1 MEKQELLKQFTK
13 PEDKL
18 LVSKIYDKIKFTH
31 TRNQIQTTSF
41 LDGYE
46 QTVVEKFL
54 KLCQEKNFLL
64 EGGFPEA
71 ERKMLFLFPD
81 KLENL
86 LSKNATLQEAQ
97 KIEVEL
103 KIEEVPEIEKTQNK
117 ALAIVKKFIKVISI
131 ILPKELQGTY
141 HHREY
146 LGGLM
151 KLGIEREKI
160 GDIIVN
166 EQGADILVQSEITS
180 FFLSHLPDLT
190 RFQKAQISQK
200 EITELK
206 IEQIKKESMVI
217 LVPQLRLDVVLS
229 EILHLS
235 RSKASDFIEQERV
248 FVNYEL
254 KTKNATT
261 LKQGDILTVRGKGK
275 YEIAEILSQT
285 AKGKLRLEVK
295 KYVS

>member
-217 LVPQLRLDVVLS
+217 LIPQLRLDVVLS

-275 YEIAEILSQT
+275 YEIGEILSQT

>member
-261 LKQGDILTVRGKGK
+261 LKQGDILTIRGKGK
-275 YEIAEILSQT
+275 YEIGEILSQT

>member
-1 MEKQELLKQFTK
+1 MVFQKRKEKCYFCFQ
-13 PEDKL
+13 
-18 LVSKIYDKIKFTH
+18 
-31 TRNQIQTTSF
+31 
-41 LDGYE
+41 
-46 QTVVEKFL
+46 
-54 KLCQEKNFLL
+54 
-64 EGGFPEA
+64 
-71 ERKMLFLFPD
+71 D

-275 YEIAEILSQT
+275 YEIGEILSQT

>member
-275 YEIAEILSQT
+275 YEIGEILSQT

>member
-1 MEKQELLKQFTK
+1 MEKQELLKQFAK

-18 LVSKIYDKIKFTH
+18 LLSKIYDKIKFTH
-31 TRNQIQTTSF
+31 NRNQIQTTSF

-81 KLENL
+81 KLEEKA
-86 LSKNATLQEAQ
+86 STFVKN
-97 KIEVEL
+97 
-103 KIEEVPEIEKTQNK
+103 
-117 ALAIVKKFIKVISI
+117 FIKVIGI
-131 ILPKELQGTY
+131 TLPKELQGTY

-151 KLGIEREKI
+151 KLGVEREKI

-166 EQGADILVQSEITS
+166 EQGADILVQSDIVS

-190 RFQKAQISQK
+190 RFPKAQIVEK

-206 IEQIKKESMVI
+206 IEQTKKESMVI

-261 LKQGDILTVRGKGK
+261 LKQGDILTIRGKGK
-275 YEIAEILSQT
+275 YEIGEILSQT
-285 AKGKLRLEVK
+285 AKGKFRLEVK

>member
-1 MEKQELLKQFTK
+1 MEKQELLKQFAK

-31 TRNQIQTTSF
+31 NRNQIQTTSF

-275 YEIAEILSQT
+275 YEIGEILSQT

>member
-18 LVSKIYDKIKFTH
+18 LVSKIYDKIKFTR

-275 YEIAEILSQT
+275 YEIGEILSQT

>member
-18 LVSKIYDKIKFTH
+18 LISKIYDKIKFTH

-254 KTKNATT
+254 KTKKCYYFKTRRYFNSTW
-261 LKQGDILTVRGKGK
+261 KRKI
-275 YEIAEILSQT
+275 
-285 AKGKLRLEVK
+285 
-295 KYVS
+295 

>member
-1 MEKQELLKQFTK
+1 MEKQELLKQFAK

-31 TRNQIQTTSF
+31 NRNQIQTTSF

-71 ERKMLFLFPD
+71 

-86 LSKNATLQEAQ
+86 LSKNETLQEAQ
-97 KIEVEL
+97 KVEEKS
-103 KIEEVPEIEKTQNK
+103 KIEKVQEVEKTQDK
-117 ALAIVKKFIKVISI
+117 DSMIISKFIKVIGI
-131 ILPKELQGTY
+131 TLPKELQGSY

-166 EQGADILVQSEITS
+166 EQGADILVQSDIAS

-217 LVPQLRLDVVLS
+217 LVPQFRLDVVLS

-235 RSKASDFIEQERV
+235 RRKASDFIEQERV

-261 LKQGDILTVRGKGK
+261 LKQGDILTIRGKGK
-275 YEIAEILSQT
+275 YEIGEILSQT
-285 AKGKLRLEVK
+285 AKGKFRLEVK

>member
-54 KLCQEKNFLL
+54 KLCQEKKFLL

-86 LSKNATLQEAQ
+86 LSKNAALQEAQ

-275 YEIAEILSQT
+275 YEIGEILSQT

>member
-18 LVSKIYDKIKFTH
+18 LISKIYDKIKFTH

-71 ERKMLFLFPD
+71 ERKMLFLFLD

-275 YEIAEILSQT
+275 YEIGEILSQT

>member
-18 LVSKIYDKIKFTH
+18 LVSKIYDKIKFTR

-86 LSKNATLQEAQ
+86 LSKNETLQEAQ
-97 KIEVEL
+97 KVEEKS
-103 KIEEVPEIEKTQNK
+103 KIEKVQEVEKTQDK
-117 ALAIVKKFIKVISI
+117 DSMIISKFIKVIGI
-131 ILPKELQGTY
+131 TLPKELQGSY

-166 EQGADILVQSEITS
+166 EQGADILVQSDIAS

-235 RSKASDFIEQERV
+235 RRKASDFIEQERV

-261 LKQGDILTVRGKGK
+261 LKQGDILTIRGKGK
-275 YEIAEILSQT
+275 YEIGEILSQT
-285 AKGKLRLEVK
+285 AKGKFRLEVK

>member
-18 LVSKIYDKIKFTH
+18 LISKIYDKIKFTH

-71 ERKMLFLFPD
+71 ERKILFLFPD

-275 YEIAEILSQT
+275 YEIGEILSQT

>member
-1 MEKQELLKQFTK
+1 MEKQELLKQFAK

-18 LVSKIYDKIKFTH
+18 LVAKIYDKIKFTH

-46 QTVVEKFL
+46 QTIAEKFL

-81 KLENL
+81 KLEDLFN
-86 LSKNATLQEAQ
+86 SNETLQEIQ
-97 KIEVEL
+97 KVKTEPKIEKVQ
-103 KIEEVPEIEKTQNK
+103 EIEKTQGK
-117 ALAIVKKFIKVISI
+117 ASMIISKFIKVISI
-131 ILPKELQGTY
+131 TLPKELQGTY

-160 GDIIVN
+160 GDILAN
-166 EQGADILVQSEITS
+166 EQGADILVQRDITS

-190 RFQKAQISQK
+190 RFQKAQIVEK

-206 IEQIKKESMVI
+206 IEQTKKESMVI

-235 RSKASDFIEQERV
+235 RSKASDFIEQEKV

-254 KTKNATT
+254 KSKNATT
-261 LKQGDILTVRGKGK
+261 LKEGDILTVRGKGK
-275 YEIAEILSQT
+275 YEVGEILSQT

>member
-217 LVPQLRLDVVLS
+217 LIPQLRLDVVLS
-229 EILHLS
+229 ETLHLS

-275 YEIAEILSQT
+275 YEIGEILSQT